1 MTEVR
6 TSSSVVDRRAQICE
20 VGAVRCG
27 RPFDCLGRL
36 TSGRPGLLALL
47 ACAALAA
54 PASASAATFQVTNT
68 NDPGTGKCEPGNCAL
83 RDAINAANADATHDT
98 VLVPPGTYKLNAGK
112 LAIVNAPGM
121 SIVGTGG
128 AAATVIDGQHA
139 SEILKINGAPASVTI
154 SGLTLTNGQGP
165 EGSAIS
171 AHPFELVL
179 EGDVFSHDSTG
190 GPGSG
195 GTGAVSFENGGKRVL
210 RVANSEFLDDE
221 AGSEGTKVVSS
232 GQGNGGGIYFSA
244 TEGSLTVTGSTFV
257 EDSAGGRGG
266 EGTSSGQGNGGAM
279 LIDGNVAASI
289 SGSSFVSDHA
299 GGEGGSGTSSG
310 QGDGGAIE
318 FIGTEPTA
326 TLAVTGSTFSGDRA
340 GGPVVGPSTGE
351 GSGGAID
358 AFDKGALTLTNDTLT
373 GNSVGAPLGAGSGA
387 GGAGGALDTRLSA
400 NLVNDTLDGNA
411 VIGPGAGGNLAASEP
426 VKLKNTIVSGGAS
439 EHEANCS
446 GPVSSAG
453 HNIES
458 TTPSQC
464 GLSSATGDLVG
475 VNPLLDALAF
485 NGGAT
490 ETQALLP
497 GSPAINAGEAVGC
510 PATDQRGEP
519 RPQGPACDIGAYES
533 APPSATTGAAS
544 GVGTSGATLAG
555 SGANP
560 ELLPGHTYFQWGTTT
575 SYGSQTTPETIAA
588 GGVGPFSA
596 GLSGLVPGT
605 IYHFRAVVADIDGTS
620 YGADAT
626 FLTSIV
632 FPLPLTKPSIS
643 GLSETNSVFAVSSRS
658 TASHGVA
665 ARRHHKG
672 TVFAFT
678 LNQAA
683 TVRIAIQSLLPG
695 RRAHGTCRAPTHKLR
710 HKPRCTRTHTLTT
723 LARTG
728 HAGRDRVAFT
738 GRLAGK
744 ALAPVHYRIVV
755 TATDA
760 AGTSAPRYLAFTI
773 VAR

>member
-1 MTEVR
+1 
-6 TSSSVVDRRAQICE
+6 
-20 VGAVRCG
+20 VRCG
-27 RPFDCLGRL
+27 RPCDCPGWL
-36 TSGRPGLLALL
+36 TSGRTGLLALL

-68 NDPGTGKCEPGNCAL
+68 NDPGTGNCEPGSCAL

-112 LAIVNAPGM
+112 LAIVNAAGM

-171 AHPFELVL
+171 AHPFELIL

-190 GPGSG
+190 GPGTR
-195 GTGAVSFENGGKRVL
+195 GTGAVSYETGGKRVL

-221 AGSEGTKVVSS
+221 AGSEGTTAVSS
-232 GQGNGGGIYFSA
+232 GQGNGGGIYFRA
-244 TEGSLTVTGSTFV
+244 PAEGSLTVTGSTFV

-266 EGTSSGQGNGGAM
+266 EGTSSGQGDGGAI
-279 LIDGNVAASI
+279 LIEGNVTASI

-299 GGEGGSGTSSG
+299 GGEGGAGTASG

-318 FIGTEPTA
+318 FIGTEPMA
-326 TLAVTGSTFSGDRA
+326 SLAVTGSTFSGDRA

-373 GNSVGAPLGAGSGA
+373 GNSVGAQLGAGSGA
-387 GGAGGALDTRLSA
+387 GGAGGALHTSLSA
-400 NLVNDTLDGNA
+400 NLLNDTVDGNA

-426 VKLKNTIVSGGAS
+426 VRLENTIVSGGAG
-439 EHEANCS
+439 EHGANCS

-464 GLSSATGDLVG
+464 GLSGGTGDLVG
-475 VNPLLDALAF
+475 VNPLLGALAF

-497 GSPAINAGEAVGC
+497 GSPAINAGETVGC

-519 RPQGPACDIGAYES
+519 RPQGPACDIGAYEA
-533 APPSATTGAAS
+533 APPSATTGATS
-544 GVGTSGATLAG
+544 GVGRSGATLAG

-560 ELLPGHTYFQWGTTT
+560 ELLPGSTFFQWGTTT
-575 SYGSQTTPETIAA
+575 SYGSQSIPETIAA

-596 GLSGLVPGT
+596 GISGLVPGT
-605 IYHFRAVVADIDGTS
+605 VYHFRAVVANIDGTS

-626 FLTSIV
+626 FVTGV
-632 FPLPLTKPSIS
+632 FQLQLTKPSIS
-643 GLSETNSVFAVSSRS
+643 GLSETNAVFAVASRS

-665 ARRHHKG
+665 ARRHPKG
-672 TVFAFT
+672 TVFVFT

-695 RRAHGTCRAPTHKLR
+695 RRVHGVCRAPTHKLA
-710 HKPRCTRTHTLTT
+710 HKPRCTRTHTLMT
-723 LARTG
+723 LVRTG

-744 ALAPVHYRIVV
+744 ALAPGHYRVVV

>member
-1 MTEVR
+1 
-6 TSSSVVDRRAQICE
+6 
-20 VGAVRCG
+20 VRCG
-27 RPFDCLGRL
+27 RSCDCPGRL
-36 TSGRPGLLALL
+36 TSGRTGLLTVL
-47 ACAALAA
+47 ACAVLVPA
-54 PASASAATFQVTNT
+54 ASASAATFQVTNT
-68 NDPGTGKCEPGNCAL
+68 NDPGTGTCEPGNCSL

-98 VLVPPGTYKLNAGK
+98 VLVPPGTYELNAGK
-112 LAIVNAPGM
+112 LAIVDAAGM
-121 SIVGTGG
+121 SLIGTGG

-179 EGDVFSHDSTG
+179 EGDVFSRDSTG
-190 GPGSG
+190 APGTVG
-195 GTGAVSFENGGKRVL
+195 AGAVSYETGGKRVL
-210 RVANSEFLDDE
+210 RVANSEFLEDE
-221 AGSEGTKVVSS
+221 AGSEGTTAGSS
-232 GQGNGGGIYFSA
+232 GQGNGGGIYFAA
-244 TEGSLTVTGSTFV
+244 TEGSLTVTGSTFTQ
-257 EDSAGGRGG
+257 DSAGGRGG
-266 EGTSSGQGNGGAM
+266 EGISSGQGDGGA
-279 LIDGNVAASI
+279 IYVEGNLTASI

-310 QGDGGAIE
+310 QGGGGAIG
-318 FIGTEPTA
+318 FSGTEPPA

-351 GSGGAID
+351 GFGGAIE
-358 AFDKGALTLTNDTLT
+358 AFDKGALTLANDTLT

-387 GGAGGALDTRLSA
+387 GGAGGALYTNLSA

-411 VIGPGAGGNLAASEP
+411 VIGPGAGGNLATSQP
-426 VKLKNTIVSGGAS
+426 VTLENTIVSGGAG
-439 EHEANCS
+439 EHGANCS
-446 GPVSSAG
+446 GPVSSVG

-475 VNPLLDALAF
+475 VNPLLDVLAL

-490 ETQALLP
+490 ETQALFP

-588 GGVGPFSA
+588 GGVGSFSA
-596 GLSGLVPGT
+596 ALSGLVPGT
-605 IYHFRAVVADIDGTS
+605 LYHFRAVVANIDGAS
-620 YGADAT
+620 YGADTT
-626 FLTSIV
+626 FLTGV
-632 FPLPLTKPSIS
+632 FQLQLTKPIVSS
-643 GLSETNSVFAVSSRS
+643 LSETDSVFAVSSRS
-658 TASHGVA
+658 TALHGVA
-665 ARRHHKG
+665 SRRHHKG

-683 TVRIAIQSLLPG
+683 TVRIAIQALLLG
-695 RRAHGTCRAPTHKLR
+695 RRAHGACRAPSHKLR
-710 HKPRCTRTHTLTT
+710 HKPRCTRTHTLIT
-723 LARTG
+723 LVRTG
-728 HAGRDRVAFT
+728 HAGRDLVAFT
-738 GRLAGK
+738 GRPAGK
-744 ALAPVHYRIVV
+744 ALAPGHYRIVV
-755 TATDA
+755 TAADA